1 MVRIMIREGQSSVEP
16 TQKVGN
22 TPLHIAARNGHYLI
36 VKYLIDIGAPV
47 DTKNKDG
54 YTPREFLQGVLL
66 SLNAKQRIQKQLDA
80 LKGQTDKEKMKE
92 KAKMVKE
99 LEKQDLLAK
108 TGDLLMAAA
117 NGAYQRA

>member
-1 MVRIMIREGQSSVEP
+1 MTIIFKTLFTLDIWKACKDGDLDMVRIMIREGQSSTEP

-66 SLNAKQRIQKQLDA
+66 SLNAKQRI
-80 LKGQTDKEKMKE
+80 
-92 KAKMVKE
+92 
-99 LEKQDLLAK
+99 
-108 TGDLLMAAA
+108 
-117 NGAYQRA
+117 

>member
-36 VKYLIDIGAPV
+36 VKYLIDNGAPV

-54 YTPREFLQGVLL
+54 YTPREYLQGVLL

>member
-1 MVRIMIREGQSSVEP
+1 
-16 TQKVGN
+16 
-22 TPLHIAARNGHYLI
+22 
-36 VKYLIDIGAPV
+36 
-47 DTKNKDG
+47 
-54 YTPREFLQGVLL
+54 
-66 SLNAKQRIQKQLDA
+66 

>member
-1 MVRIMIREGQSSVEP
+1 MVRIMIREGQSSTEP